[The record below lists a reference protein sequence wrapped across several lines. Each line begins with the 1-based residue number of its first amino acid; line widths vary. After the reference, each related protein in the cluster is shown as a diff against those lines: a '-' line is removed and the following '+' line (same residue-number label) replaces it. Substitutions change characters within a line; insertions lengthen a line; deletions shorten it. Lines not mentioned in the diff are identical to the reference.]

1 MEDII
6 WLARMSFSIVN
17 IFLLI
22 LLIYLFVQRYRDIR
36 SKFNLGFLL
45 IVLSLF
51 FRTLFSSPVIRFV
64 FLGVEAHSIVD
75 PYRLVADFFEFIAL
89 TTFLY
94 ISTR

>member
-1 MEDII
+1 MGDII
-6 WLARMSFSIVN
+6 WFARMSFSIINMV
-17 IFLLI
+17 LLI
-22 LLIYLFVQRYRDIR
+22 LLVNIFIRRYIDIR

-75 PYRLVADFFEFIAL
+75 PYRLLADFFEFIAL

-94 ISTR
+94 ICTR